1 MHAASL
7 TRRVSF
13 SAAHRYRRPEWDDAK
28 NEEVFGLC
36 ARRQYHG
43 HDYTC
48 DVTVSGPVDETTG
61 MVVDLRE
68 LDRALRREVVERF
81 DHHNLNTDVAEFAE
95 GKEIP
100 TGENLARLIAQNV
113 QRAIGTG
120 AVVTQVTVAEDATL
134 SATWRSVSEGATS
147 RSVSESATWRSP
159 G

>member
-1 MHAASL
+1 
-7 TRRVSF
+7 
-13 SAAHRYRRPEWDDAK
+13 
-28 NEEVFGLC
+28 
-36 ARRQYHG
+36 
-43 HDYTC
+43 
-48 DVTVSGPVDETTG
+48 VTVSGPVDETTG

-68 LDRALRREVVERF
+68 LDRALRVEVVERF
-81 DHHNLNTDVAEFAE
+81 DRHNLNTDVAEFAE

-134 SATWRSVSEGATS
+134 SATWRSVSE
-147 RSVSESATWRSP
+147 SATWRSP

>member
-1 MHAASL
+1 MHAVSL

-13 SAAHRYRRPEWDDAK
+13 SATHRYRRPEWDDAK
-28 NEEVFGLC
+28 NEAVFGPC
-36 ARRQYHG
+36 ARREHHG
-43 HDYTC
+43 HIYTC

-61 MVVDLRE
+61 MVVDLRA
-68 LDRALRREVVERF
+68 LDRALQSEVVGRF
-81 DHHNLNTDVAEFAE
+81 DHRNLNTDIAEFAE
-95 GKEIP
+95 GLQVP

-134 SATWRSVSEGATS
+134 NSTW
-147 RSVSESATWRSP
+147 RSVSESATWRSS

>member
-13 SAAHRYRRPEWDDAK
+13 SATHRYRRPEWDDAK

-48 DVTVSGPVDETTG
+48 DVTVSGPLDETTG

-68 LDRALRREVVERF
+68 LDRALRVEVVERF
-81 DHHNLNTDVAEFAE
+81 DRRNLNTDVAEFAD
-95 GKEIP
+95 GKQIP

-120 AVVTQVTVAEDATL
+120 AVVAQVTVAEDATL
-134 SATWRSVSEGATS
+134 SATWRSVSE
-147 RSVSESATWRSP
+147 SATWRSP